1 MQRLKSLLLISLT
14 LVLMLLT
21 VARAEDVC
29 KVTDPTGT
37 PLNVRAAP
45 NGRIIS
51 TLKNGREV
59 YIEEMTTDDKGK
71 PWVKVSLG
79 VRGGKKLVLGW
90 VLREFISCYKR

>member
-14 LVLMLLT
+14 LVLMPLA
-21 VARAEDVC
+21 VAQAEEVC

-45 NGRIIS
+45 NGRIVS

-59 YIEEMTTDDKGK
+59 YIEEISTDDKGK
-71 PWVKVSLG
+71 PWAKISLG
-79 VRGGKKLVLGW
+79 IRGKKLVLGW
-90 VLREFISCYKR
+90 VLREFISCYQR